1 MIRVLIVDDD
11 PLVCDAL
18 TRMLG
23 SADDIEVVADVAD
36 GDQVVEAVH
45 RHHPDVVLM
54 DIRMARQDG
63 IAATAELQ
71 RLPDPPRV
79 IVLTTFDLDDVLLRA
94 LGAGAAGFL
103 LKTSSPQEIIS
114 SVRNV
119 AAGEGALSSRS
130 ARQVVEHL
138 RNDPA
143 LALRESAVALIAT
156 LTDRERDIVR
166 LVAQG
171 RSTPQI
177 AAELFLGEA
186 TVKSH
191 LSHAQ
196 AKLGASSRVEVGILA
211 DRAGLR

>member
-11 PLVCDAL
+11 PLVCSGL
-18 TRMLG
+18 RGILG
-23 SADDIEVVADVAD
+23 SADDIEVVADVSD

-71 RLPDPPRV
+71 RLAEPPRV

-103 LKTSSPQEIIS
+103 LKTSSPLEIIS

-143 LALRESAVALIAT
+143 RDLRESAAALVAT
-156 LTDRERDIVR
+156 LTERERDIVR

-171 RSTPQI
+171 KSTPQI